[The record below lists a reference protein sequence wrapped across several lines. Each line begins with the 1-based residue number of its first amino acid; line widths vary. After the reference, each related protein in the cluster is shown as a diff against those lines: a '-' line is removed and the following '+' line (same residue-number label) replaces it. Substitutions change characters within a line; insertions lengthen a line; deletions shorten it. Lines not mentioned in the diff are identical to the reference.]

1 MIEVLLFDFDG
12 VLRHFDHSRVP
23 LIEREAG
30 LPPGA
35 IATVAFSDEYLLP
48 AITGQMSDEAWR
60 ERIAEALEHTHPNAR
75 ARAAVQEWSRS
86 EGAIDTEMAALISEC
101 RKRFRV
107 GLVSNATSR
116 LARDMASLQVAE
128 LFDEIINSS
137 EVGIAKPD
145 RGIFDHAL
153 SKLNGS
159 IGAAVFV
166 DDALANVEA
175 AKALGIAA
183 VHHTSHAETRQ
194 ALSAL
199 GLL

>member
-12 VLRHFDHSRVP
+12 VLRHFDRSRVP
-23 LIEREAG
+23 LIERETG

-35 IATVAFSDEYLLP
+35 IASVAFADEYLLP

-60 ERIAEALEHTHPNAR
+60 ERIAEALEQAYPNAQ
-75 ARAAVQEWSRS
+75 ARVAVQEWSRS
-86 EGAIDTEMAALISEC
+86 EGTIDPEMAALIAEC
-101 RKRFRV
+101 RARYRV

-128 LFDEIINSS
+128 LFDEIVNSS

-145 RGIFDHAL
+145 RGIFDHAI
-153 SKLNGS
+153 SRLNGS
-159 IGAAVFV
+159 IGASVFI

-175 AKALGIAA
+175 ARALGIAA
-183 VHHTSHAETRQ
+183 VHHTSYLETRE